1 MKSLSKKYTLT
12 NLDFNEVCFLQQ
24 SVRARI
30 EYYQFK
36 ITARIEVDSKK
47 QIAIYSK
54 AMKDLKRLL
63 KKIDTLKGNTNQK
76 IDVLNKQRAKIEELK
91 KGEDEI
97 PF

>member
-1 MKSLSKKYTLT
+1 MTKKYTLT

-54 AMKDLKRLL
+54 AIKELKKLL
-63 KKIDTLKGNTNQK
+63 KKIDTLKGNTGEK
-76 IDVLNKQRAKIEELK
+76 IDVKVMLNEFNKLK
-91 KGEDEI
+91 TKLKEAT
-97 PF
+97 

>member
-1 MKSLSKKYTLT
+1 MKSHSKKYTLT

-76 IDVLNKQRAKIEELK
+76 IDVSVMFKKFSELVTK
-91 KGEDEI
+91 
-97 PF
+97 

>member
-1 MKSLSKKYTLT
+1 MKNKKYTLT

-47 QIAIYSK
+47 QIAIYLK
-54 AMKDLKRLL
+54 AIKELKKLL

-76 IDVLNKQRAKIEELK
+76 IDVKVMFKAFNELK
-91 KGEDEI
+91 TKLKEDA
-97 PF
+97 